1 MPSSNTRVCPVCATV
16 MPAGFPAGLCPK
28 CLLTASVEP
37 ALAADEARP
46 GGVPSLG
53 MLRRLFQELEILE
66 LLGAGGMGAVYKARQ
81 PRLNRLVALKIMV
94 CPPGHEAD
102 FALRFERE
110 AQVLARLNH
119 PHIVILYDF
128 GELSPE
134 RTGADPIFYFLMEF
148 VDGTDLG
155 QLIKAREL
163 TSSQALAIVPQICE
177 ALQYA
182 HDQGVTHRDIK
193 PANILLDKKGV
204 VKIADFGLAKMIGS
218 GTEETLMGGLT
229 QTGTA
234 MGTPH
239 YMAPEQWEHPQQVDH
254 RADIYAL
261 GVVFYEMLTGER
273 PAGVFEPPSRKTSPP
288 VDRKLDKVVLR
299 AMEKDPERRYQQA
312 GQIQDDV
319 TRISGAH
326 KRRPAATGAEEPK
339 RGPLKP
345 LLALGAA
352 AALAA
357 GGWMLWQS
365 ETAEPTAA
373 AQTAKA
379 VPAGSSA
386 SPQAPAASPAAFPAG
401 QWTKVLATQAEV
413 DAQAGLKGRVTLKS
427 DGWLD
432 FSAPKETSGVGL
444 TAFSAANAGVRVK
457 LRIADRTPLSLAI
470 SLTLRHTTSPPPR
483 QEGYRLQ
490 IAGGDTSNPS
500 VSLALY
506 DGQTRKTVQLDKDL
520 LPGALKAG
528 DEMILEFYTIG
539 SRLIGRVNGVLLSV
553 EDTRLTRGIF
563 TLQSGHLLR
572 DIELINLD
580 GLSEAEA
587 LKLAGVEIAASAV
600 PPPVPGQWSHL
611 DLPLAEQGE
620 AKTTSDGWLLL
631 AKRGPNGGQI
641 TLSGCAARNAGLRG
655 RFHGA
660 DFRDMNAPH
669 LTLRASIENGRRNG
683 IQLHLDE
690 ENKTPTVWIKRFS
703 KEHPN
708 GADLLKRTLAAPL
721 PPDREYTME
730 LYIIGSQVS
739 ARCNQELFQVALD
752 RESADPGQAAF
763 IEHLGPDRFRDL
775 HFINL
780 DGLPEAEALKL
791 AGLGGDE
798 ARESGRGDDP
808 AGAPWEN
815 LLDDPEL
822 KSSLRPAAA
831 GYEARHW
838 ATVERGPG
846 RDGAIRCRLLYDGKP
861 NYFRLV
867 ALKQDKGW
875 YQAYLM
881 PWGGMIQY
889 VDSELPVGKFKDLPE
904 VETSRLPAALE
915 PGQEVELELRVRG
928 ESLEFRV
935 NGQVVCTGS
944 DMHLGPGRWGFCNNS
959 ETPVTIR
966 SLDFQ
971 NASSLEPG
979 AGGLPA
985 TGLTLRALIHGGSR
999 YTLIREKLPWPDARR
1014 RAEALGRSLA
1024 VFESEEE
1031 ERAVRDHFRDS
1042 LGTGCWIGGHA
1053 EEGSPDIRW
1062 LSGTPVGTVTWAV
1075 GHPYWR
1081 ADKNSAGARTEGT
1094 FWPAGLVLTGQSVLI
1109 QPQKGARIGFICE
1122 QPADAAGRSRDTPG
1136 LPGRLR
1142 AAGTTANGKPHDLAK
1157 FAAHDDFVDVAGGWG
1172 RWVALRANGQTV
1184 SSDGRADF
1192 TGITKIAASFNAEYA
1207 FITQAGKLV
1216 IPDDETWALPAELEQ
1231 GVVDAALGM
1240 QHGIALLEG
1249 GRAVVFGARYEG
1261 VVGDPVNPRH
1271 YGTPR
1276 WPPPEARA
1284 LEQVKAVAAT
1294 VTHAATL
1301 HEDGS
1306 LSLWGWE
1313 GPLEWRADPRQKP
1326 LRQLRS
1332 TEDGFWALDE
1342 AGQLWHQPVPRNPA
1356 PGQPV
1361 HVPGKPS
1368 LVESGV
1374 THLRAPCWR
1383 RRSGEWSAHISTKEG
1398 MALMKDAGI
1407 TEHTAFSLNGG
1418 LFAGKPFASLLWIEP
1433 EATDS
1438 GR

>member
-37 ALAADEARP
+37 APAADEARP
-46 GGVPSLG
+46 DGVPSVEV
-53 MLRRLFQELEILE
+53 LRRLFPELDILE

-134 RTGADPIFYFLMEF
+134 RTGADPLFYFLMEH

-204 VKIADFGLAKMIGS
+204 VKIADFGLAKMIGT

-254 RADIYAL
+254 RVDIYAL

-288 VDRKLDKVVLR
+288 VDKKLDGVVLR
-299 AMEKDPERRYQQA
+299 AMDKNPERRYQQA
-312 GQIQDDV
+312 GQIRDDV
-319 TRISGAH
+319 TRISGAN
-326 KRRPAATGAEEPK
+326 KRRPASANDASEAK
-339 RGPLKP
+339 RGSLKA
-345 LLALGAA
+345 LLAMGSLTV
-352 AALAA
+352 LAA
-357 GGWMLWQS
+357 GGWGLWQMSPESVAILSSPPRPNTAQAPEESATRSWRSAFPDLSKVPGLVEKREGWVLSSQLTVPVRTPSGGEMELLNAGIRARMRFS
-365 ETAEPTAA
+365 EDAGSDA
-373 AQTAKA
+373 AQLILRRGSRGGDHFELRYYRNSSGDQPNQFQIRQWDHKLKRSSLL
-379 VPAGSSA
+379 AGMNVGDDVHA
-386 SPQAPAASPAAFPAG
+386 SP
-401 QWTKVLATQAEV
+401 
-413 DAQAGLKGRVTLKS
+413 
-427 DGWLD
+427 
-432 FSAPKETSGVGL
+432 
-444 TAFSAANAGVRVK
+444 
-457 LRIADRTPLSLAI
+457 
-470 SLTLRHTTSPPPR
+470 
-483 QEGYRLQ
+483 EGF
-490 IAGGDTSNPS
+490 G
-500 VSLALY
+500 
-506 DGQTRKTVQLDKDL
+506 
-520 LPGALKAG
+520 
-528 DEMILEFYTIG
+528 MEFYAIG
-539 SRLIGRVNGVLLSV
+539 SRLYGRLNGAHALSV
-553 EDTRLTRGIF
+553 EVPDASFVNPGEVGF
-563 TLQSGHLLR
+563 ALLKACWLK
-572 DIELINLD
+572 DMEVLDLD
-580 GLSEAEA
+580 G
-587 LKLAGVEIAASAV
+587 VE
-600 PPPVPGQWSHL
+600 
-611 DLPLAEQGE
+611 
-620 AKTTSDGWLLL
+620 
-631 AKRGPNGGQI
+631 
-641 TLSGCAARNAGLRG
+641 
-655 RFHGA
+655 
-660 DFRDMNAPH
+660 
-669 LTLRASIENGRRNG
+669 
-683 IQLHLDE
+683 
-690 ENKTPTVWIKRFS
+690 
-703 KEHPN
+703 
-708 GADLLKRTLAAPL
+708 
-721 PPDREYTME
+721 
-730 LYIIGSQVS
+730 
-739 ARCNQELFQVALD
+739 
-752 RESADPGQAAF
+752 
-763 IEHLGPDRFRDL
+763 
-775 HFINL
+775 
-780 DGLPEAEALKL
+780 EAEALKL

-1081 ADKNSAGARTEGT
+1081 ADKNSAGAQTEGT